1 MFLMDSLQDMQSL
14 IVDSSLDFTLSPDMQ
29 GMINGIDTH
38 YKAPYELS
46 NKNVI
51 PLTLPSEKLLSSI
64 VQAPVVELK
73 PLPDHLKY
81 AFLGEKETLP
91 VIISSKLNESQE
103 EKLVVVLKKYKSA
116 IGWTIADIKG
126 IIPSTYMHTIL
137 LEGEEK
143 LCR

>member
-1 MFLMDSLQDMQSL
+1 MGL
-14 IVDSSLDFTLSPDMQ
+14 
-29 GMINGIDTH
+29 TH
-38 YKAPYELS
+38 YRDPYELS

-51 PLTLPSEKLLSSI
+51 PLTLPSEKLLPSI
-64 VQAPVVELK
+64 VQAPVAELK

-81 AFLGEKETLP
+81 AFLGEKETLS

-103 EKLVVVLKKYKSA
+103 EKLVAVLKKYKSA

-126 IIPSTYMHTIL
+126 ISPSTCTHRIL

-143 LCR
+143 PCRQP